1 MFGVRGCLLA
11 LALVLAPQL
20 AAAQA
25 EPHRF
30 AWVRG
35 PGVEG
40 CADAVAITSSVSARL
55 GQNPFSP
62 SAPRIIEGL
71 TLARERG
78 FAAHI
83 LVREGEGSLVGARLL
98 ESEAE
103 RCDSLDAA
111 VVLAIVLLID
121 PEGTARARPP
131 LLPRPPP
138 PPPPPEPPRYHGVA
152 AARALISGG
161 LLPSPSLGLAL
172 GLSGVIGDRWA
183 WTLELRFHP
192 ELRSTDGG
200 DFAFGL
206 TAGGPGACARFEP
219 WSWLQAEGCGAML
232 AGALH
237 AVVFR
242 PAPTAPGER
251 PWIAAA
257 GAVRARAYLLPAL
270 SIELGAELLVP
281 LLRQRFFV
289 EGRDSTIFQQGPV
302 LPGASLGLAVHFL

>member
-1 MFGVRGCLLA
+1 MFGVRGWWLA
-11 LALVLAPQL
+11 LALVVPAQL

-35 PGVEG
+35 PGAES
-40 CADAVAITSSVSARL
+40 CADAAAITSSVSARL

-62 SAPRIIEGL
+62 GAPRIIEGL

-83 LVREGEGSLVGARLL
+83 LVRERDGSLVGARLL
-98 ESEAE
+98 ESEAD
-103 RCDSLDAA
+103 CDSLGAA

-131 LLPRPPP
+131 LMPRPPP
-138 PPPPPEPPRYHGVA
+138 PPPSPEPPRYHGVA

-161 LLPSPSLGLAL
+161 LLPSPSVGLAL
-172 GLSGVIGDRWA
+172 GLSGAIGDRWA
-183 WTLELRFHP
+183 WTLEVRFHP
-192 ELRSTDGG
+192 ELRTTGGG

-206 TAGGPGACARFEP
+206 TAAGPGACARFAP

-257 GAVRARAYLLPAL
+257 GAVRVRAYLLSAL

-281 LLRQRFFV
+281 LLRHRFFV
-289 EGRDSTIFQQGPV
+289 EGRDSTVFQQGPV